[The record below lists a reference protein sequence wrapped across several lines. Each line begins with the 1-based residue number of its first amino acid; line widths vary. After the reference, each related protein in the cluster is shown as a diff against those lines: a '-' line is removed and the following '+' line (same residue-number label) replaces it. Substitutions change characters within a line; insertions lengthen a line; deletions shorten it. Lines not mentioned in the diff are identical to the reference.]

1 MGIGLPGAVAAKLLY
16 PDKKVVTVTGDG
28 GFMMNC
34 QELETAVRENI
45 PVVSLIFHDN
55 SYSLI
60 EIKQQTTFGRKSHV
74 NFGNP
79 DFVKFAES
87 FGAYGYKIES
97 TNELKPV
104 FEEAFSKDRP
114 VVIDCPVDYR
124 ENLKIMEKFG
134 ALISPI

>member
-1 MGIGLPGAVAAKLLY
+1 M
-16 PDKKVVTVTGDG
+16 
-28 GFMMNC
+28 
-34 QELETAVRENI
+34 
-45 PVVSLIFHDN
+45 
-55 SYSLI
+55 
-60 EIKQQTTFGRKSHV
+60 

-87 FGAYGYKIES
+87 FGAYGYKIGS
-97 TNELKPV
+97 TDELKPV
-104 FEEAFSKDRP
+104 LEEAFSKDRP